1 MMVID
6 MIKYPVIL
14 FTDENVFV
22 YPNVQHLTVANTSE
36 LKQERYKNALLV
48 DSEYN
53 AYLIKKAKKIKK
65 LWKTYYHSDFLLRI
79 FDYLF
84 DPAYQVGLEFEDECP
99 NISFEQIKEK
109 VIAAISNN
117 PDFWS
122 SNHDVD
128 KLINQ
133 VKRVDTLQRLF
144 KLIQY

>member
-1 MMVID
+1 M
-6 MIKYPVIL
+6 
-14 FTDENVFV
+14 
-22 YPNVQHLTVANTSE
+22 
-36 LKQERYKNALLV
+36 
-48 DSEYN
+48 
-53 AYLIKKAKKIKK
+53 
-65 LWKTYYHSDFLLRI
+65 RI

>member
-53 AYLIKKAKKIKK
+53 TYLIKKAKKIKK
-65 LWKTYYHSDFLLRI
+65 LWKTTLV
-79 FDYLF
+79 
-84 DPAYQVGLEFEDECP
+84 Q
-99 NISFEQIKEK
+99 
-109 VIAAISNN
+109 
-117 PDFWS
+117 
-122 SNHDVD
+122 D
-128 KLINQ
+128 KSL
-133 VKRVDTLQRLF
+133 KS
-144 KLIQY
+144 KY